1 MEILALALPWVARCP
16 VFPTQIWSWRVCLSS
31 QCTKPKNRKKKK
43 KRKPVAG
50 KWTDNKVSHNLQVT
64 FMLCGSENRTQ
75 ATTGTGEFSCNGT
88 ILLSL
93 YIQYA
98 VLCQE
103 LFFFSCFRS
112 CFSSLFCFCPVL
124 HKVQVQFL
132 ETRTPSWQIGKLM
145 LSFLMSQTL
154 SELWLV
160 PSNLMKSCLKPS
172 HLKEKKGGWVNHF
185 TKEFHKL

>member
-1 MEILALALPWVARCP
+1 
-16 VFPTQIWSWRVCLSS
+16 
-31 QCTKPKNRKKKK
+31 
-43 KRKPVAG
+43 
-50 KWTDNKVSHNLQVT
+50 
-64 FMLCGSENRTQ
+64 MLCGSENRTQ
-75 ATTGTGEFSCNGT
+75 ATTGMGEFSCNGT

-103 LFFFSCFRS
+103 RFFFSCFRS

-132 ETRTPSWQIGKLM
+132 ETRNPSWQIGKLT
-145 LSFLMSQTL
+145 LSFLTSQTL
-154 SELWLV
+154 SDLWLV

-172 HLKEKKGGWVNHF
+172 HLREKKEDWENHF
-185 TKEFHKL
+185 IKEFYKLLTMHMRIFKKVKITWHCHMRQKNIMSQLTCPTALSLSSLVNIFSFIATCRKLK

>member
-1 MEILALALPWVARCP
+1 MWVWKSNPGHNRDGWVLMQWYYPSILVHP
-16 VFPTQIWSWRVCLSS
+16 VCSSLS
-31 QCTKPKNRKKKK
+31 R
-43 KRKPVAG
+43 
-50 KWTDNKVSHNLQVT
+50 
-64 FMLCGSENRTQ
+64 
-75 ATTGTGEFSCNGT
+75 
-88 ILLSL
+88 
-93 YIQYA
+93 A
-98 VLCQE
+98 V
-103 LFFFSCFRS
+103 FFFSCFRS

-172 HLKEKKGGWVNHF
+172 HLKEKKEDWENHV
-185 TKEFHKL
+185 TKEFYKLLTMHMRILKKVIITWHCYMRKKKQCHNWPVQLLCLFQVWSTFSPSWPPAGN